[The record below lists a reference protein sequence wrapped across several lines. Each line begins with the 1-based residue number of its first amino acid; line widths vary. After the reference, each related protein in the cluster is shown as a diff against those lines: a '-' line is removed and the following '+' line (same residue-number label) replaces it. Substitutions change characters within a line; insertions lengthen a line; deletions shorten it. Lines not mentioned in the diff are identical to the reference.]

1 MQWVDLQ
8 TWLPRNILRK
18 ADRMSMAHGLELR
31 VPFLDRQAAA
41 AALAL
46 PRRYRCT
53 LRRGKIALRAAARQ
67 RLPGKMA
74 AAPKR
79 GFPVPL
85 ADWLRQEPYYA
96 RVHAAFT
103 GAAAGQFFDTQALC
117 TLLDDHYTG
126 KTNAMTKI
134 WAFYCFLEWYDVYF
148 GGGTARFL

>member
-1 MQWVDLQ
+1 
-8 TWLPRNILRK
+8 
-18 ADRMSMAHGLELR
+18 
-31 VPFLDRQAAA
+31 
-41 AALAL
+41 
-46 PRRYRCT
+46 
-53 LRRGKIALRAAARQ
+53 
-67 RLPGKMA
+67 MA

-103 GAAAGQFFDTQALC
+103 GAAAEQFFDTQALC

-148 GGGTARFL
+148 GGGTARIL